1 MGKYIQEPE
10 AREGVSG
17 LEMGESDAN
26 GTWFSKLGA
35 QIRWSKEYLDNKKG
49 AQGKTLGIPVFKS
62 WAKKEPARVVIKA
75 VTENLKFP
83 TAAY

>member
-17 LEMGESDAN
+17 LEMGELDAN

-35 QIRWSKEYLDNKKG
+35 QIRWSIEYLDKNG
-49 AQGKTLGIPVFKS
+49 TQGKTLGIPVFKS
-62 WAKKEPARVVIKA
+62 WA
-75 VTENLKFP
+75 
-83 TAAY
+83 